1 MFRIFTDTSSNLDSE
16 LLKRKNVSVVPF
28 SYYVNGE
35 EHTCLDTH
43 AFNGSG
49 YYDAIRNGVRVT
61 TSQVPPQRYIDA
73 MTPVLAGGEDILFV
87 GMSSGIS
94 GAYSAAEMAAGRLL
108 EQFPERKIRLVD
120 TLSASLAEGIVVLHA
135 IELREEGKSLD
146 ETADE
151 LMELRHSVCQIFT
164 VEDLRYLRM
173 GGRLSNIAA
182 LVGTVL
188 QIKPL
193 LKGDPE
199 GKIVCFAKPRGRK
212 RSIAELGIYP
222 AVDPLESTSR
232 ALEPAIVGEEHYRVA
247 TGIQELLQNYKDL
260 QDIIAILGMDELTEE
275 QKLTVSRARKAQQ
288 FFGQCFHVATQFTGL
303 PGKYVKMED
312 TVRSFAAILD
322 GECDEIPEQCF
333 RLKGGIDDVYAEY
346 EAMKKDE
353 A

>member
-1 MFRIFTDTSSNLDSE
+1 M
-16 LLKRKNVSVVPF
+16 PF

-73 MTPVLAGGEDILFV
+73 MTPVLAGGEDVLFV

-120 TLSASLAEGIVVLHA
+120 TLSASLAEGIVVLRA

-212 RSIAELGIYP
+212 RSIAELGALYDRLVVHPENQTVCIAHGDCLP
-222 AVDPLESTSR
+222 EAEALAERLR
-232 ALEPAIVGEEHYRVA
+232 ANHPPKEIMIEMYEPVTGAHVGPGTIALFFLSNPRVREE
-247 TGIQELLQNYKDL
+247 L
-260 QDIIAILGMDELTEE
+260 
-275 QKLTVSRARKAQQ
+275 
-288 FFGQCFHVATQFTGL
+288 
-303 PGKYVKMED
+303 
-312 TVRSFAAILD
+312 
-322 GECDEIPEQCF
+322 
-333 RLKGGIDDVYAEY
+333 
-346 EAMKKDE
+346 
-353 A
+353 

>member
-16 LLKRKNVSVVPF
+16 LLKQKNVSVVPF

-49 YYDAIRNGVRVT
+49 YYDAIRGGAKVT

-73 MTPVLAGGEDILFV
+73 MTPVLEAGEDILFV

-94 GAYSAAEMAAGRLL
+94 GSYSAAEMAANRLL

-120 TLSASLAEGIVVLHA
+120 TLSASLGEGIVVLRGV
-135 IELREEGKSLD
+135 ERRDEGKSLD

-212 RSIAELGIYP
+212 RSIAELGALYDRLVVHPETQVVGIAHGDCPEEAEALAKLLRANHPPKEIMTVVYEP
-222 AVDPLESTSR
+222 VTGAHVGPGTIALFFLADPKVR
-232 ALEPAIVGEEHYRVA
+232 A
-247 TGIQELLQNYKDL
+247 EL
-260 QDIIAILGMDELTEE
+260 
-275 QKLTVSRARKAQQ
+275 
-288 FFGQCFHVATQFTGL
+288 
-303 PGKYVKMED
+303 
-312 TVRSFAAILD
+312 
-322 GECDEIPEQCF
+322 
-333 RLKGGIDDVYAEY
+333 
-346 EAMKKDE
+346 
-353 A
+353 

>member
-35 EHTCLDTH
+35 ERTCLDTH

-61 TSQVPPQRYIDA
+61 TSQVPP
-73 MTPVLAGGEDILFV
+73 
-87 GMSSGIS
+87 
-94 GAYSAAEMAAGRLL
+94 
-108 EQFPERKIRLVD
+108 ERKIRLVD
-120 TLSASLAEGIVVLHA
+120 TLSASLAEGIVVLRA

-212 RSIAELGIYP
+212 RSIAELGALYDRLVVHPENQTVCIAHGDCLP
-222 AVDPLESTSR
+222 EAEALAERLR
-232 ALEPAIVGEEHYRVA
+232 AKDAK
-247 TGIQELLQNYKDL
+247 LQQTLAD
-260 QDIIAILGMDELTEE
+260 Q
-275 QKLTVSRARKAQQ
+275 
-288 FFGQCFHVATQFTGL
+288 
-303 PGKYVKMED
+303 
-312 TVRSFAAILD
+312 
-322 GECDEIPEQCF
+322 
-333 RLKGGIDDVYAEY
+333 LK
-346 EAMKKDE
+346 
-353 A
+353 

>member
-73 MTPVLAGGEDILFV
+73 MTPVLAGGEDVLFV

-173 GGRLSNIAA
+173 GGRLPLPHALHYPLVNGLAKKKRPRWWRRGQAPSPRLRNIWCAA
-182 LVGTVL
+182 LRPASAAGCRATRTAGART
-188 QIKPL
+188 
-193 LKGDPE
+193 LKAPRHPIRKQTA
-199 GKIVCFAKPRGRK
+199 GKRSSRNGARPWAETPSPKHAARSSAGCKIPIRIPQSSWRTEIASRYRASFLFSQASCGHRK
-212 RSIAELGIYP
+212 R
-222 AVDPLESTSR
+222 R
-232 ALEPAIVGEEHYRVA
+232 
-247 TGIQELLQNYKDL
+247 
-260 QDIIAILGMDELTEE
+260 
-275 QKLTVSRARKAQQ
+275 
-288 FFGQCFHVATQFTGL
+288 
-303 PGKYVKMED
+303 
-312 TVRSFAAILD
+312 
-322 GECDEIPEQCF
+322 
-333 RLKGGIDDVYAEY
+333 
-346 EAMKKDE
+346 
-353 A
+353 

>member
-35 EHTCLDTH
+35 ERTCLDTH

-73 MTPVLAGGEDILFV
+73 MTPVLAGGEDVLFV

-120 TLSASLAEGIVVLHA
+120 TLSASLAEGIVVLRA

-212 RSIAELGIYP
+212 RSIAELGALYDRLVVHPENQTVCIAHGDCLP
-222 AVDPLESTSR
+222 EAEALAVRLR
-232 ALEPAIVGEEHYRVA
+232 ANHPPKEIMIEMYEPVTGAHVGPGTIALFFLSNPRVREE
-247 TGIQELLQNYKDL
+247 L
-260 QDIIAILGMDELTEE
+260 
-275 QKLTVSRARKAQQ
+275 
-288 FFGQCFHVATQFTGL
+288 
-303 PGKYVKMED
+303 
-312 TVRSFAAILD
+312 
-322 GECDEIPEQCF
+322 
-333 RLKGGIDDVYAEY
+333 
-346 EAMKKDE
+346 
-353 A
+353 

>member
-28 SYYVNGE
+28 SYFINGE

-49 YYDAIRNGVRVT
+49 YYDAIRGGTRVT

-73 MTPVLAGGEDILFV
+73 MTPALAGGEDVLFV

-108 EQFPERKIRLVD
+108 EQFPERRIRLVD
-120 TLSASLAEGIVVLHA
+120 TLSASLGEGIVVLRA
-135 IELREEGKSLD
+135 IERRDEGSSLD

-164 VEDLRYLRM
+164 VDDLRYLRM

-212 RSIAELGIYP
+212 RSIAELGELYSRL
-222 AVDPLESTSR
+222 AVHPETQTVCIAHGDCRQEAEALAERLRASR
-232 ALEPAIVGEEHYRVA
+232 PPKEIMIETYEPVTGAHVGPGTIALFFLSNPRVREE
-247 TGIQELLQNYKDL
+247 L
-260 QDIIAILGMDELTEE
+260 
-275 QKLTVSRARKAQQ
+275 
-288 FFGQCFHVATQFTGL
+288 
-303 PGKYVKMED
+303 
-312 TVRSFAAILD
+312 
-322 GECDEIPEQCF
+322 
-333 RLKGGIDDVYAEY
+333 
-346 EAMKKDE
+346 
-353 A
+353 

>member
-35 EHTCLDTH
+35 ERTCLDTH

-120 TLSASLAEGIVVLHA
+120 TLSASLAEGIVVLRA

-212 RSIAELGIYP
+212 RSIAELGALYDRLVVHPENQTVCIAHGDCLP
-222 AVDPLESTSR
+222 EVEALAERLR
-232 ALEPAIVGEEHYRVA
+232 ANHPPKEIMIEMYEPVTGAHVGPGTIALFFLSNPRVREE
-247 TGIQELLQNYKDL
+247 L
-260 QDIIAILGMDELTEE
+260 
-275 QKLTVSRARKAQQ
+275 
-288 FFGQCFHVATQFTGL
+288 
-303 PGKYVKMED
+303 
-312 TVRSFAAILD
+312 
-322 GECDEIPEQCF
+322 
-333 RLKGGIDDVYAEY
+333 
-346 EAMKKDE
+346 
-353 A
+353 

>member
-35 EHTCLDTH
+35 ERTCLDTH

-49 YYDAIRNGVRVT
+49 YYDAIRNGARVT

-73 MTPVLAGGEDILFV
+73 MTPVLEGGEDILFV

-120 TLSASLAEGIVVLHA
+120 TLSASLAEGIVVLRA
-135 IELREEGKSLD
+135 IELREAGKTLD

-212 RSIAELGIYP
+212 RSIAELGALYDRLVVHPENQTVCIAHGDCLP
-222 AVDPLESTSR
+222 EAEALAERLR
-232 ALEPAIVGEEHYRVA
+232 ANHPPKEIMIEMYEPVTGAHVGPGNIALFFLSNSKVREE
-247 TGIQELLQNYKDL
+247 L
-260 QDIIAILGMDELTEE
+260 
-275 QKLTVSRARKAQQ
+275 
-288 FFGQCFHVATQFTGL
+288 
-303 PGKYVKMED
+303 
-312 TVRSFAAILD
+312 
-322 GECDEIPEQCF
+322 
-333 RLKGGIDDVYAEY
+333 
-346 EAMKKDE
+346 
-353 A
+353 